1 MEVEAE
7 MPLTPG
13 IQPPDTSYHL
23 QHASHRR
30 AAPSLVGQRP
40 DYKTHG
46 LRAQW
51 LENLGKTMCSHLPTL
66 ALIKHIRNILSPECR
81 GDSSHPSLRP
91 FLLLSPSRGR
101 KNYLCD

>member
-23 QHASHRR
+23 QHTSHRR

-46 LRAQW
+46 LRAQMGG
-51 LENLGKTMCSHLPTL
+51 E
-66 ALIKHIRNILSPECR
+66 
-81 GDSSHPSLRP
+81 
-91 FLLLSPSRGR
+91 FR
-101 KNYLCD
+101 KNHVFPSPHACFDQAHQKHSLSKVSRR